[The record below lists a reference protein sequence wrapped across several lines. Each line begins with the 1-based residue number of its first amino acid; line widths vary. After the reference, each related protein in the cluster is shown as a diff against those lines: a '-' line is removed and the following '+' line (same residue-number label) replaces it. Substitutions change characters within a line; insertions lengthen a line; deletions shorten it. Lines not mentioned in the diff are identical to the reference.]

1 MSKIALLS
9 LQIVFGVVLVFLIIL
24 QGKGAGLS
32 SGAFGNF
39 FSTYST
45 KRGVEK
51 IVFQLT
57 IVVAVLFFLSSI
69 AQLILG

>member
-1 MSKIALLS
+1 MNKTVLLC
-9 LQIVFGVVLVFLIIL
+9 LQIIFGVILVFLIIL
-24 QGKGAGLS
+24 QSKGAGLS

-57 IVVAVLFFLSSI
+57 IIFAVLFFLSSI
-69 AQLILG
+69 VQLIFG

>member
-1 MSKIALLS
+1 MNKIFLFF
-9 LQIVFGVVLVFLIIL
+9 LQIIFGVILIFLIIL

-45 KRGVEK
+45 KRGAEK
-51 IVFQLT
+51 VVFQLT
-57 IVVAVLFFLSSI
+57 ILVAILFFLSSI
-69 AQLILG
+69 AQLIFS